1 MNREQTTI
9 RLPAEAAGVW
19 TGKTVKALHYLFER
33 CVMRVKA
40 VFGVTQIIPNELH
53 VGLDVGD
60 VFLHLCLS
68 SFQITDVFAQ
78 IGDAFAQIGD
88 VRLHL
93 HEDPEDFFFVVHG
106 AAPPFNG
113 LILSQCG
120 GDSQ

>member
-19 TGKTVKALHYLFER
+19 IGKTVEVEALHYLFER
-33 CVMRVKA
+33 CVMRIKA

-68 SFQITDVFAQ
+68 SFQI
-78 IGDAFAQIGD
+78 GD

-106 AAPPFNG
+106 AVIPFV
-113 LILSQCG
+113 
-120 GDSQ
+120 

>member
-1 MNREQTTI
+1 MKRMQTTI

-19 TGKTVKALHYLFER
+19 TGKGVKVLHYFFER

-40 VFGVTQIIPNELH
+40 VFGVTKIIPNELH

-68 SFQITDVFAQ
+68 SFQI
-78 IGDAFAQIGD
+78 GD

-106 AAPPFNG
+106 AVIPFV
-113 LILSQCG
+113 
-120 GDSQ
+120 

>member
-1 MNREQTTI
+1 MTREQITI

-19 TGKTVKALHYLFER
+19 TGKSVKALHYLFER

-40 VFGVTQIIPNELH
+40 VFGVTKIIPNELH

-68 SFQITDVFAQ
+68 SFQIS
-78 IGDAFAQIGD
+78 D

-106 AAPPFNG
+106 AVIPFV
-113 LILSQCG
+113 
-120 GDSQ
+120 